1 MPEILDAHVASL
13 HLLHVLLALP
23 PLCPAAYAFLGRT
36 SICRRQGRHPSPMGN
51 GDPSCAAL
59 PSWPIDPFLPLYGT
73 CSPLG
78 VSHPTPSSHPLR
90 LRRSSIS
97 HAVVYTIRLW
107 SPNPPSGRPQCC
119 APSDPA
125 AEGGSRAPSPNT
137 RGGDRS
143 AGSPSFAPARLLLP
157 PPGQVGL
164 TSPCRGPEPSP
175 CLPVCRPSL
184 ESSMCMD
191 LDLTGACNANL
202 TAVPLHPSSFPFYL
216 CHSTLLE
223 VSRFPRPSAPLD
235 NCHNPTSQPSS
246 PPPFWGPLD
255 RPIDTAPPMWSAP
268 TSSFF
273 PSATPPFCRT

>member
-1 MPEILDAHVASL
+1 MCYS
-13 HLLHVLLALP
+13 

-59 PSWPIDPFLPLYGT
+59 PSWPIDPFLPLYGI

-125 AEGGSRAPSPNT
+125 AEGGPCSESR
-137 RGGDRS
+137 
-143 AGSPSFAPARLLLP
+143 P
-157 PPGQVGL
+157 PPLPLSCPYQRAAGL
-164 TSPCRGPEPSP
+164 PA
-175 CLPVCRPSL
+175 PV
-184 ESSMCMD
+184 EVI
-191 LDLTGACNANL
+191 
-202 TAVPLHPSSFPFYL
+202 AVQEVLPLHPPACSF
-216 CHSTLLE
+216 
-223 VSRFPRPSAPLD
+223 RRPGRWALPLHAVAP
-235 NCHNPTSQPSS
+235 NPPPACLYADHPSS
-246 PPPFWGPLD
+246 PVCVW
-255 RPIDTAPPMWSAP
+255 I
-268 TSSFF
+268 
-273 PSATPPFCRT
+273 

>member
-59 PSWPIDPFLPLYGT
+59 PSWPIDPFLPLYGI

-97 HAVVYTIRLW
+97 HAVVYTIRYGR
-107 SPNPPSGRPQCC
+107 PIPPSVVHSAAPHLIRRRREAPGPRLQTRP
-119 APSDPA
+119 
-125 AEGGSRAPSPNT
+125 

-235 NCHNPTSQPSS
+235 NCHNPDPTSQPSS
-246 PPPFWGPLD
+246 PPPLSGALWIV
-255 RPIDTAPPMWSAP
+255 R
-268 TSSFF
+268 
-273 PSATPPFCRT
+273 